1 MDTSPN
7 THPNIVDETTN
18 SHVSID
24 DKEIELLIIA
34 SIETLKRQTKK
45 CGKDEV
51 FALVKDS
58 LEEAITMESFEKSL
72 ALLQASHSIKCNII
86 SNRTCLS
93 IPKHSSIPKVCTQN
107 TSSIK
112 TDFEDF
118 KSNFIET
125 LNVQTELFMNQQ
137 KELFFTEMNSFK
149 NELLTSLKHNTKS
162 HSHEPSNNTDRIISL
177 LHDQIEFLQEQ
188 LKSKDKIINS
198 LIESLSR
205 NDDVF
210 FSQKAAT
217 LKTPEN
223 QTNYKQLQNTKTIE
237 NKESQNK
244 NTPGCFCN
252 KEKESRKII
261 G

>member
-1 MDTSPN
+1 MVAYRWSRVPK
-7 THPNIVDETTN
+7 VETTN
-18 SHVSID
+18 SHVNID

-34 SIETLKRQTKK
+34 SIETLKRQNKK
-45 CGKDEV
+45 CGKDEI

-72 ALLQASHSIKCNII
+72 ALLQASHSIKPNII
-86 SNRTCLS
+86 FNRTCLP

-149 NELLTSLKHNTKS
+149 NKLLTSLKHNTKS

-177 LHDQIEFLQEQ
+177 LQDQIEFLQEQ

-198 LIESLSR
+198 LIENLSR

-217 LKTPEN
+217 PKTPEN
-223 QTNYKQLQNTKTIE
+223 QTNYKQLQNTKTIDS
-237 NKESQNK
+237 KESQNK
-244 NTPGCFCN
+244 NTPGCF
-252 KEKESRKII
+252 
-261 G
+261 